1 MTRSFDAIYAPLDR
15 FIFWLAQGFELP
27 FIVAPDPD
35 HHGAHAI
42 ILTRPVRRRRR

>member
-27 FIVAPDPD
+27 FIVEPDSS
-35 HHGAHAI
+35 HHGRHVL
-42 ILTRPVRRRRR
+42 ILTRGLPR